1 MADGFLNRW
10 SQRKQMVREGKVPDE
25 PEVPVAETLSVTNTP
40 REQQPLAGLPR
51 AETADHQPPAQPP
64 EQPPE
69 QPPTL
74 SLDDVKSLTSQS
86 NFAPFVAR
94 DVAPEVRNA
103 AMKKLFTDPHY
114 NVMDRLDTYID
125 DYSRPDPLPESML
138 RQMASAKFLKLFED
152 DDEVEPGQARA
163 EAPPSGELRDD
174 ANTVPGDSV
183 AQSPQSL
190 ALPLLPERDQ
200 AIENNPEEAGPN
212 HDHTDM
218 RLQSNHATGPRD
230 SGRSTE

>member
-1 MADGFLNRW
+1 
-10 SQRKQMVREGKVPDE
+10 MVREGKVPDE

-40 REQQPLAGLPR
+40 LEQQPLAGLPQ
-51 AETADHQPPAQPP
+51 AETADHQPPA
-64 EQPPE
+64 QPPE

-138 RQMASAKFLKLFED
+138 RQMASAKFLKLFEADGELIHRDSVLTLD
-152 DDEVEPGQARA
+152 DQA
-163 EAPPSGELRDD
+163 SGEVMMICVSRCTGKVVL
-174 ANTVPGDSV
+174 
-183 AQSPQSL
+183 
-190 ALPLLPERDQ
+190 
-200 AIENNPEEAGPN
+200 
-212 HDHTDM
+212 DM
-218 RLQSNHATGPRD
+218 
-230 SGRSTE
+230 

>member
-1 MADGFLNRW
+1 VADGFLNRW

-25 PEVPVAETLSVTNTP
+25 PEVPVAETLPATNALL
-40 REQQPLAGLPR
+40 EQQPLVGLPQ
-51 AETADHQPPAQPP
+51 AEKAAHQPPVQPL
-64 EQPPE
+64 E

-86 NFAPFVAR
+86 DFAPFVAR

-152 DDEVEPGQARA
+152 DDEVDPGQARP
-163 EAPPSGELRDD
+163 EVPPSGELRDD

-183 AQSPQSL
+183 AQSPQL
-190 ALPLLPERDQ
+190 LVQPKLPERDQ
-200 AIENNPEEAGPN
+200 AIENKPGEAGPN

-218 RLQSNHATGPRD
+218 RLQSNHAAGPRE